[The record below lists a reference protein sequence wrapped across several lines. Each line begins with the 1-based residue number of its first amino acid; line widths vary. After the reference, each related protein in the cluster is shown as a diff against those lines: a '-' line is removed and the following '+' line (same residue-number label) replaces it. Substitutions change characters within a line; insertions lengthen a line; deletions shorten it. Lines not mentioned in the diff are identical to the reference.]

1 MTSVDQQ
8 DTLNSIE
15 ACSTSAV
22 SRARDDV
29 PSRAFSKQRKKLL
42 MLQKYEGR
50 LIEIGNLIHIGIIYI
65 GIRSVSL
72 CISTTAEEPLEFE
85 MHLD

>member
-1 MTSVDQQ
+1 MMTSVDQQ

-29 PSRAFSKQRKKLL
+29 PSRAFSKQRKKLI
-42 MLQKYEGR
+42 MLQKYVGT
-50 LIEIGNLIHIGIIYI
+50 LKEIGILLRKLVI
-65 GIRSVSL
+65 L
-72 CISTTAEEPLEFE
+72 
-85 MHLD
+85 

>member
-1 MTSVDQQ
+1 MMRCMMTSVDQQ

-29 PSRAFSKQRKKLL
+29 PSRAFSKQRKKLI

-50 LIEIGNLIHIGIIYI
+50 LIEIGNLIDIGII
-65 GIRSVSL
+65 L
-72 CISTTAEEPLEFE
+72 KK
-85 MHLD
+85 LDLSRN

>member
-1 MTSVDQQ
+1 MMRFMMTSVDQQ

-22 SRARDDV
+22 SQARDDV
-29 PSRAFSKQRKKLL
+29 PSRAFSKKRKKLI

-50 LIEIGNLIHIGIIYI
+50 LIEIGNLIDIGII
-65 GIRSVSL
+65 L
-72 CISTTAEEPLEFE
+72 KK
-85 MHLD
+85 LDCSRN